1 MAFLGQLTAGVA
13 HEIKNPLN
21 SVMNFAEVAIELL
34 EELKDG
40 LASTRDVQKK
50 EKRDETVVDQH
61 KGWITVSSEEG
72 VFTEFLVTL
81 PR

>member
-1 MAFLGQLTAGVA
+1 M
-13 HEIKNPLN
+13 
-21 SVMNFAEVAIELL
+21 VAIELL

-72 VFTEFLVTL
+72 VFPEFLVTL